1 MVSLFFFILFLLV
14 NFFYI
19 KIWKKFSD
27 KVPSGIGVLLTIP
40 CFFYYFEQN
49 LYFTSIVLILTFSFL
64 YYLDDLKGIHFLSRL
79 FLQTSASLVI
89 YFSYTLE
96 INFIT
101 IFLNLIFFI
110 ILVNVLNFQD
120 GEDLNISILFVPI
133 FILFYLY
140 SESEIIKNVSKI
152 IVLFLIAFSLFNS
165 KKKTLYFGD
174 SGCFFVSII
183 IFLFVYNEINNFILI
198 KLLIA
203 VLAFPVT
210 DVFYVISYR
219 IFKKEN
225 LLSRNY
231 LHVYQILAQKVNY
244 KVYLVP
250 NILFSVLNI
259 LISRNFFLGVKFI
272 FFLVFIN
279 ILFLFII
286 RLIIKKLTQQL

>member
-1 MVSLFFFILFLLV
+1 MVFFFFILFLLV

-27 KVPSGIGVLLTIP
+27 KVPSGVGVLLAIP

-49 LYFTSIVLILTFSFL
+49 LYFINTVLILTFSLL
-64 YYLDDLKGIHFLSRL
+64 YYLDDLKGIHFLSRV
-79 FLQTSASLVI
+79 FLQIFASLII

-96 INFIT
+96 INFII
-101 IFLNLIFFI
+101 IFLNLILFV

-120 GEDLNISILFVPI
+120 GEDLNISILLIPI

-140 SESEIIKNVSKI
+140 SESEIVKNVSKI

-165 KKKTLYFGD
+165 KKNTLYFGD

-183 IFLFVYNEINNFILI
+183 IFLFAYNEINNLILI

-203 VLAFPVT
+203 VLAFPAT
-210 DVFYVISYR
+210 DVFYVILYR

-231 LHVYQILAQKVNY
+231 LHIYQILAQKVNL
-244 KVYLVP
+244 KIYLVP

-259 LISRNFFLGVKFI
+259 LISLNFLLEVKFI
-272 FFLVFIN
+272 LFLVFIN

-286 RLIIKKLTQQL
+286 RLIIKKITQ